1 MLVGRGDYR
10 QVRDAEN
17 GMVILDELRGLFWYC
32 GRLIALVPYL
42 LLNAD

>member
-17 GMVILDELRGLFWYC
+17 GMGILDELRGLFWYC
-32 GRLIALVPYL
+32 GRLMALVPYL